1 VLLQPGGI
9 QFKIPKNSMKFFLNV
24 LLPLTLF
31 SCSGQNDSSE
41 SNSSVVYTKKS
52 NLMWIDDTLRV
63 VHDTVF
69 VVNDEGQVEYFYSY
83 DNYED
88 LK

>member
-1 VLLQPGGI
+1 M
-9 QFKIPKNSMKFFLNV
+9 KNFLIV

-31 SCSGQNDSSE
+31 SCSGQNDSTE
-41 SNSSVVYTKKS
+41 SNSSVVDTPQG

-63 VHDTVF
+63 VYDTVMVF
-69 VVNDEGQVEYFYSY
+69 GNEGQVEYFYSY

-88 LK
+88 IK

>member
-1 VLLQPGGI
+1 MR
-9 QFKIPKNSMKFFLNV
+9 NFLIV

-31 SCSGQNDSSE
+31 SCSEQNDPTE
-41 SNSSVVYTKKS
+41 SNSSVVDPTQG

-63 VHDTVF
+63 VYDTVM
-69 VVNDEGQVEYFYSY
+69 VIDDEDQVKYFYSY

-88 LK
+88 IK

>member
-1 VLLQPGGI
+1 M
-9 QFKIPKNSMKFFLNV
+9 KNTKNNMRNFLIV

-31 SCSGQNDSSE
+31 SCSEQNDPTE
-41 SNSSVVYTKKS
+41 SNSSVVDTTQG

-63 VHDTVF
+63 VHDTVL
-69 VVNDEGQVEYFYSY
+69 VIGDEGQVEYFYSY

-88 LK
+88 IK